1 MHTPP
6 AVGKGQLP
14 GVYKQLDEGARAG
27 RLQAPPSREVW
38 LLHVH
43 AQDVTIM
50 NLMQGKGLQ
59 NARELAGGIEG
70 EGDDDAVEDGADVA
84 VHDAV
89 VQAVEVLPVRHLV
102 AVSGLTLIS
111 V

>member
-1 MHTPP
+1 
-6 AVGKGQLP
+6 
-14 GVYKQLDEGARAG
+14 
-27 RLQAPPSREVW
+27 
-38 LLHVH
+38 
-43 AQDVTIM
+43 M

-89 VQAVEVLPVRHLV
+89 VQAVEVLPKRDEGGGGKGALELTC
-102 AVSGLTLIS
+102 SGVLSHPTS
-111 V
+111 SCV